1 MRFISFTVTP
11 AAPYYLILDSPDSA
25 YRPETLRDPLIGVMP
40 GGGGSVVVSMQ
51 IVPGGAW
58 WPVADGN
65 LAGTLT
71 DDVYDVLATRPYAV
85 RFTATTADAAIEVA
99 Q

>member
-1 MRFISFTVTP
+1 MRFLSFTVTT
-11 AAPYYLILDSPDSA
+11 ATPYDLVLESPDIA

-40 GGGGSVVVSMQ
+40 GGGGSVVVSIQ
-51 IVPGGAW
+51 IVSGGAW

-71 DDVYDVLATRPYAV
+71 DDVYDVLVTRPYAV
-85 RFTATTADAAIEVA
+85 RFTATTANATIEVA